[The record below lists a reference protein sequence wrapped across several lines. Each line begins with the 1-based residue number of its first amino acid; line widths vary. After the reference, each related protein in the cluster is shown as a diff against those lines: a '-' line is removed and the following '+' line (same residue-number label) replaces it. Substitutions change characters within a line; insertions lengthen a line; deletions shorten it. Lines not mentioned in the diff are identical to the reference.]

1 MWSSLHEA
9 TAPAATAVAA
19 APIGLALCAR
29 VLAAW
34 RAAHIFIAFETS
46 PYSAAVSRLLSAA
59 GPSLLG
65 LGRSAARETSAQVV
79 RRSAEARESLLR
91 PSELHRRSR
100 AAVLAASCGKLFSIW
115 RQDGV
120 VDASS
125 GVVHASL

>member
-1 MWSSLHEA
+1 M
-9 TAPAATAVAA
+9 
-19 APIGLALCAR
+19 
-29 VLAAW
+29 
-34 RAAHIFIAFETS
+34 
-46 PYSAAVSRLLSAA
+46 
-59 GPSLLG
+59 
-65 LGRSAARETSAQVV
+65 

-125 GVVHASL
+125 GVVHASLEASQARKNDEQRAGSAVLVSYMPLGGAPAKSTFSDAA